1 MDGNIEW
8 YLFAVVLNCY
18 ICTFVV
24 LLITTLWWWARMVT
38 WTANPNPRLYHDIIW
53 SVSLANPPRY
63 PQVSALTGV
72 VSERYQIHIMGFLY
86 EPMCYGVWPNA
97 STSIVHGTSPKESRA
112 SRHTKRE
119 LIQTTIYI
127 NHVRPCLFNFFFLSF
142 QWFLLVPIA
151 PLGWE
156 SETILMWPH
165 CNTGDKGE
173 LRVYTGFLDKCL
185 WVQSK
190 EI

>member
-1 MDGNIEW
+1 MGQDG
-8 YLFAVVLNCY
+8 YL
-18 ICTFVV
+18 
-24 LLITTLWWWARMVT
+24 
-38 WTANPNPRLYHDIIW
+38 NPNPRLYHDIIW

-151 PLGWE
+151 PLGWDLRQSWCDPIAIQE
-156 SETILMWPH
+156 IKVNYAYIL
-165 CNTGDKGE
+165 G
-173 LRVYTGFLDKCL
+173 
-185 WVQSK
+185 S
-190 EI
+190 